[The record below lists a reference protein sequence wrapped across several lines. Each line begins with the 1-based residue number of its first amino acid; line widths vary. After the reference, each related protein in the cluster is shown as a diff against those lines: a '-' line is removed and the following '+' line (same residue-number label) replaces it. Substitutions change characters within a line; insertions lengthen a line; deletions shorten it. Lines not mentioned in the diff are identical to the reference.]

1 MVGAKNGKQGAN
13 GLVPAPG
20 IGDEK
25 LFLRGDGVW
34 AAPEGSGGASV
45 GYTVDGKSIATLDD
59 GITLTLK
66 DFGKKYYKFIAAFEN
81 VEAHYVAQVVD
92 ANNPWIEGLE
102 PKVVNDNGEL
112 ILGWFEKDTSLIHK
126 VDTIQGE
133 INTLKSKVKVNQG
146 SIASLQGHVNNIASI
161 LNQKANAA
169 DVYTKSE
176 TDTAISQA
184 VASAS
189 HLKRKIFTTFEEAQ
203 AFAESIS
210 NPDQYIYMVQ
220 SEFFVLNDK
229 YDEYLYIDGNLEKVG
244 NWEVDLSDYATKAE
258 IGQIDTKVNNLE
270 TLLNTKADKI
280 EVAEVKNNITT
291 VTTKVNNLEA
301 LLNNKADKTEVIA
314 IDNKVTNV
322 SQLVSALDTKVGN
335 LENFMNSEYFVSQE
349 QYKTDLD
356 EIREIVTW
364 KEL

>member
-34 AAPEGSGGASV
+34 AAPEGSGSSSV
-45 GYTVDGKSIATLDD
+45 EYAVDGKSVATLDD

-66 DFGKKYYKFIAAFEN
+66 DFGKKYYKFVAASEN
-81 VEAHYVAQVVD
+81 IEAHYVAQVVD
-92 ANNPWIEGLE
+92 ANNPWVEGLE

-112 ILGWFEKDTSLIHK
+112 ILGWFEKDTSLNHK
-126 VDTIQGE
+126 VDAIQTE
-133 INTLKSKVKVNQG
+133 VNALKSKVKVNQG
-146 SIASLQGHVNNIASI
+146 SIASLQTSVNNVASM

-176 TDTAISQA
+176 TDAAISQA

-189 HLKRKIFTTFEEAQ
+189 HLKRKTFATFEEAQ

-210 NPDQYIYMVQ
+210 NPDQYIYMIQ

-229 YDEYLYIDGNLEKVG
+229 YDEYLYIDGALEKVG
-244 NWEVDLSDYATKAE
+244 NWEVDLNDYATKAE
-258 IGQIDTKVNNLE
+258 VNVID
-270 TLLNTKADKI
+270 A
-280 EVAEVKNNITT
+280 
-291 VTTKVNNLEA
+291 KVNNLEA
-301 LLNNKADKTEVIA
+301 LLNAKVDKTEVTEVK
-314 IDNKVTNV
+314 NNVSKLNTKVTTLEELLGTKADKSEVENIKNNTIDLT
-322 SQLVSALDTKVGN
+322 SSVSALDTKVNN
-335 LENFMNSEYFVSQE
+335 LEAFLNSEYFVTSE
-349 QYKTDLD
+349 QYKSDLA
-356 EIREIVTW
+356 EIKEIVTW
-364 KEL
+364 KDL